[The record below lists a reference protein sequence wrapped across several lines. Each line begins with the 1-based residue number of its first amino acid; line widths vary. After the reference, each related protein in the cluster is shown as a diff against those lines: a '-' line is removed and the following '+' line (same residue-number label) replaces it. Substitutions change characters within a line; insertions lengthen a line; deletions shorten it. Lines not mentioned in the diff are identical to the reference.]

1 MFARLSRIVPMLIV
15 LAVVAAIV
23 YIVAAWRYSPNRAK
37 ELLIRIFT
45 AITGAVSAFFL
56 LVCAYAWLE
65 RNGAVFD
72 LSFSFLL
79 TALIGLA
86 VTRICRAVFCAT
98 TPRTASR
105 PRRRRLRVPVS
116 GVGGR
121 NRKTL
126 LRGFEM
132 RWRRAGDS
140 NPRHPFGVYSLSRR
154 APSASRS
161 ALRGIIGAVCYDT
174 VTTSKLQGA

>member
-45 AITGAVSAFFL
+45 AI
-56 LVCAYAWLE
+56 E

-86 VTRICRAVFCAT
+86 VTRICRAVFLRHNPAYLIKAAKTT
-98 TPRTASR
+98 TPGSR
-105 PRRRRLRVPVS
+105 VR
-116 GVGGR
+116 
-121 NRKTL
+121 
-126 LRGFEM
+126 
-132 RWRRAGDS
+132 RWR
-140 NPRHPFGVYSLSRR
+140 
-154 APSASRS
+154 
-161 ALRGIIGAVCYDT
+161 
-174 VTTSKLQGA
+174 KK

>member
-86 VTRICRAVFCAT
+86 ATRICRAVFCAT

-132 RWRRAGDS
+132 RWRGTCELARTPTPTAYAG
-140 NPRHPFGVYSLSRR
+140 
-154 APSASRS
+154 ASRS
-161 ALRGIIGAVCYDT
+161 WSPMWRCDYPI
-174 VTTSKLQGA
+174 TSCWPG